1 MSTPKK
7 LPKIAIITR
16 TMNRPL
22 LLARALKSVN
32 DQTYH
37 DYVHVIFNDGGDRSL
52 LEELLK
58 KFPNDRRIVIN
69 SKANVSYTK
78 ALNQAIRAVD
88 SEYVT
93 ILDDDDSWPSERLEK
108 TVSELDRTG
117 GAAVVVKMD
126 TVIEE
131 IQGDRIRKISQ
142 HLHPESGEGEISLF
156 KQCHKNYISN
166 GIVTYRRSV
175 YDELGGYDES
185 LEVGEDW
192 DFGIRLM
199 LKHDVS
205 FLRNEPVLFYYHQRP
220 SQKGN
225 DGNSVHANVYQ
236 QEKSINV
243 IRNRYLRQ
251 DINAG
256 RFGVGYIMNQLEQDM
271 VTTVRLERHINHCT
285 DEVNQNISKT
295 SKRIWGSSIPRRAIR
310 KLKRNS

>member
-1 MSTPKK
+1 MSKPKI

-22 LLARALKSVN
+22 LLARALKSV
-32 DQTYH
+32 DGQTYQG
-37 DYVHVIFNDGGDRSL
+37 YVHVVFNDGGDRKL
-52 LEELLK
+52 LDELTK
-58 KFPNDRRIVIN
+58 KYPNERRVVIH

-93 ILDDDDSWPSERLEK
+93 ILDDDDSWPPERLEK
-108 TVSELDRTG
+108 TVSELEATG
-117 GAAVVVKMD
+117 GAAVAVKMD
-126 TVIEE
+126 TIIEE
-131 IQGDRIRKISQ
+131 ILGDKVRKISQ

-156 KQCHKNYISN
+156 KQCHKNYLSN
-166 GIVTYRRSV
+166 GIMTYRRSV

-192 DFGIRLM
+192 DFGIRLL

-205 FLRNEPVLFYYHQRP
+205 FLRDEPVLFYYHQRP
-220 SQKGN
+220 NQKGN
-225 DGNSVHANVYQ
+225 DGNSVRANVYQ
-236 QEKSINV
+236 QEKSINA

-256 RFGVGYIMNQLEQDM
+256 RFGVGYIMNQLEQDTVM
-271 VTTVRLERHINHCT
+271 TVRLERHMNHCT
-285 DEVNQNISKT
+285 DEVKLNINNT
-295 SKRIWGSSIPRRAIR
+295 TKRNWSSSIPRRAIGR
-310 KLKRNS
+310 LKRKK